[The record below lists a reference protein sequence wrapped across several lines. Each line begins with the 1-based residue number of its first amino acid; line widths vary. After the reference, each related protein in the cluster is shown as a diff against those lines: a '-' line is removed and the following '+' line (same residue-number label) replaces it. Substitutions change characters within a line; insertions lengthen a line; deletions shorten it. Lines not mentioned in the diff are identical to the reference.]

1 MIDRKS
7 EIAAARWDTQLN
19 GTRVLYGAGAL
30 ERLGELVAELGL
42 RKVLLVSDDGVCAAG
57 HVERARKALGAERVA
72 WVDYDGVQPNPTSE
86 HVEHAAQAGRDAAV
100 DGIIALGG
108 GSVMDCAKGANF
120 ILTQGGRMEDYWGY
134 GKAKQPMLPSV
145 GIPTTAGTGSEA
157 QCFALITHPD
167 THAKMACGDP
177 RARFRMVVLDP
188 ELTASAPRDVIAM
201 TGMDAVSHAVES
213 YVTRTRNP
221 VAQAFARE
229 AWQRLDA
236 HFAGVLDGSADV
248 TQRGSMLVG
257 AHLAGAAIEHSM
269 LGAAHACA
277 NPLTARFDVVHG
289 AAVGL
294 MLPATVRFNSA
305 EVSALYDDLHRGS
318 PADRRGV
325 SLVDRVVELR
335 SLAGLPARLRD
346 CAITEDSLGDL
357 ADEAARQWT
366 AGFNPRPVTETELRG
381 LYEASF

>member
-7 EIAAARWDTQLN
+7 ELDAARWDTQLN

-57 HVERARKALGAERVA
+57 HVERARKALSAERVA

-86 HVEHAAQAGRDAAV
+86 HVEHAAQAGRDAGI

-134 GKAKQPMLPSV
+134 GQATQPRLPSV

-157 QCFALITHPD
+157 QCFALITHPE

-236 HFAGVLDGSADV
+236 HFASVLDGSAD
-248 TQRGSMLVG
+248 TDQRGAMLIG

-294 MLPATVRFNSA
+294 MLPATVRFNSV
-305 EVSALYDDLHRGS
+305 EVSALYEDLHRGS

-325 SLVDRVVELR
+325 SLVDRVIELR
-335 SLAGLPARLRD
+335 SLAGLPARLRV
-346 CAITEDSLGDL
+346 CAIPGHSLADL
-357 ADEAARQWT
+357 PDEAARQWT

-381 LYEASF
+381 LYEASY